1 MFAGSRFVINCL
13 FIYILHSYSY
23 IIGVTVCL
31 SYVFVCLF
39 TIFTEFRYG
48 LVSVYL
54 CSLFISF
61 QVCLLS
67 KVAYFFIF
75 YLVCLHF
82 PVYLFPSFRN
92 KIQV

>member
-1 MFAGSRFVINCL
+1 MINCL
-13 FIYILHSYSY
+13 FIYIVRSYCY
-23 IIGVTVCL
+23 VIGVTVCL
-31 SYVFVCLF
+31 SHVFVCLF
-39 TIFTEFRYG
+39 TIFTEFRSG

-67 KVAYFFIF
+67 KFAYLFIF

-82 PVYLFPSFRN
+82 PVCLFPSF
-92 KIQV
+92 

>member
-1 MFAGSRFVINCL
+1 MINNL
-13 FIYILHSYSY
+13 FIYILRSYCY
-23 IIGVTVCL
+23 VIGVTVCL
-31 SYVFVCLF
+31 SHVFVCLV
-39 TIFTEFRYG
+39 TIFTEFRSG

-67 KVAYFFIF
+67 TFAYLFIF

-82 PVYLFPSFRN
+82 PVYLFPSF
-92 KIQV
+92 

>member
-13 FIYILHSYSY
+13 VIYILHTYCY
-23 IIGVTVCL
+23 VIDLCVCL
-31 SYVFVCLF
+31 SHVFVCLF
-39 TIFTEFRYG
+39 IIFTEFRSG

-61 QVCLLS
+61 QFCLLS
-67 KVAYFFIF
+67 KFAYLFIF

-82 PVYLFPSFRN
+82 PVYLFPSF
-92 KIQV
+92 